1 MQNDALIHRE
11 GLQGL
16 TQKDSFPISIT
27 RLFSLLIDIPYWMW
41 IIISRVD
48 YG

>member
-11 GLQGL
+11 G
-16 TQKDSFPISIT
+16 FPISIT